1 MTDDL
6 PRAVRLIA
14 PSRIV
19 TADVRDEL
27 RRGEEPFSRIMAAR
41 AKVPDGGAL
50 MVRAI
55 FEPAPLYRVMERHG
69 FAHHTEVLAPDDWR
83 IWFHPPL
90 VVLDVREMEP
100 PEPMSHTLAALE
112 TLPHNGT
119 LLQVNVRVPQ
129 LLLPQ
134 FAERGFSYEI
144 REPSPG
150 IVHLLVRRV
159 STV

>member
-6 PRAVRLIA
+6 PLAVRLIA
-14 PSRIV
+14 PARIV

-27 RRGEEPFSRIMAAR
+27 RRGEEPFARIMAAR
-41 AKVPDGGAL
+41 AEVPDGGAL
-50 MVRAI
+50 LVRAI

-69 FAHHTEVLAPDDWR
+69 FAHHTEALAPDDWR

-100 PEPMSHTLAALE
+100 PEPMAHTLAALE
-112 TLPHNGT
+112 TLPPNGT
-119 LLQVNVRVPQ
+119 LLQVNARVPH
-129 LLLPQ
+129 LLLPHL
-134 FAERGFSYEI
+134 AERGFAHEI

-150 IVHLLVRRV
+150 LVHLLIRRV
-159 STV
+159 ATA